1 MERITLCFKVQFMA
15 SGFPKIK
22 AGVVQVFSLFEGLK
36 FAGGL
41 GFREAEVCSQS
52 LGSGEDFVILGIP
65 GSRGLRLYGRLRR
78 PLIEV
83 PEHTCRKDPNRP
95 CYRLTRDATEAC
107 ACYFCKPGTKRKHP

>member
-41 GFREAEVCSQS
+41 GFRV
-52 LGSGEDFVILGIP
+52 
-65 GSRGLRLYGRLRR
+65 
-78 PLIEV
+78 
-83 PEHTCRKDPNRP
+83 
-95 CYRLTRDATEAC
+95 
-107 ACYFCKPGTKRKHP
+107 